1 MFLAFRELAFAKGR
15 FLLMGLVVGL
25 IALLMVLL
33 SGLSVG
39 LVNDGVSGLQ
49 RMPVTSFAF
58 EEGVAK
64 ASAFSRS
71 VVDRAAVEAWRG
83 QPGVADAAP
92 FGNTLANARSD
103 RGVEVDL
110 ALFGVEV
117 GSFIDPDVARGARL
131 TGEGEVVI
139 SPTAAEEGIDIGDV
153 VRVEPSGTELRVV
166 GVLADQ
172 HTFGHVDVGFVPLR
186 TWQEIR
192 VGVRPGDVVPAHVY
206 QEVTAVAV
214 RAADTG
220 TLDLTAGDA
229 AAGTTSLTREA
240 SFDASPGFTAETSTL
255 MLIQAF
261 LFVISALVVGAFFT
275 VLTIQRTPEIAVLRA
290 LGASTR
296 YLLADSLTQSLVLLV
311 VSTTIGVG
319 LGLAVGM
326 LIASSPMPFAL
337 SAEPIA
343 SASILLVVLGLAG
356 ATIAVLRIAR
366 VDPLTA
372 LGAHR

>member
-15 FLLMGLVVGL
+15 FLLMGSVVAL

-71 VVDRAAVEAWRG
+71 VVDPAAVEAWRS

-103 RGVEVDL
+103 RGIEIDI
-110 ALFGVEV
+110 ALFGVET

-131 TGEGEVVI
+131 AAEGEVVI
-139 SPTAAEEGIDIGDV
+139 SPTAAEEGIDVGDT
-153 VRVEPSGTELRVV
+153 VRVEPAGTELRVV

-172 HTFGHVDVGFVPLR
+172 HTFGHVDVGYVPLR

-192 VGVRPGDVVPAHVY
+192 AGVRPGDVVPAHVY

-214 RAADTG
+214 RAADGG
-220 TLDLTAGDA
+220 TLDLTVADA
-229 AAGTTSLTREA
+229 AAGTTSMTLDA
-240 SFDASPGFTAETSTL
+240 SFGASPGFTAETSTL

-261 LFVISALVVGAFFT
+261 LFAISALVVGAFFT

-311 VSTTIGVG
+311 VSTALGVG
-319 LGLAVGM
+319 LGLAVGA
-326 LIASSPMPFAL
+326 LVTSTPMPFAL

-343 SASILLVVLGLAG
+343 SASVLLVVLGR
-356 ATIAVLRIAR
+356 VAR
-366 VDPLTA
+366 PPRSCASRAST
-372 LGAHR
+372 R